1 MQNNNNNNNNSN
13 NNSNIFSKSKNLRVE
28 NSEKNI
34 AYNNFQKNNSQNFS
48 NAPTKICGVD
58 LEKFSPE
65 HQKIIIDAHNKR
77 FGFSEKSEKEI
88 MREKISENNLSENIK
103 PATKKVAEF
112 VDGKIIWKE
121 VEKTSTPKIKKIKVD
136 GKKVIVASEK
146 EDHLL
151 INDGELKL
159 IEKPAE
165 KKLVRSIRR
174 NVNGSLKHFI
184 PCGKKSIEIN
194 FDEVDKD
201 KIKNKFFESSDW
213 TDK

>member
-1 MQNNNNNNNNSN
+1 MQNKNNSKN
-13 NNSNIFSKSKNLRVE
+13 FSNSKNLRVE

-77 FGFSEKSEKEI
+77 FGFSEKSQKEI
-88 MREKISENNLSENIK
+88 MRENISQNNLSNNIK
-103 PATKKVAEF
+103 PKTKKVAEF
-112 VDGKIIWKE
+112 VDGKILWKE

-136 GKKVIVASEK
+136 GKKVVVASEK
-146 EDHLL
+146 TDHLL
-151 INDGELKL
+151 INNGELKL

-165 KKLVRSIRR
+165 KKLVRRIRK
-174 NVNGSLKHFI
+174 NKNGIESYHI
-184 PCGKKSIEIN
+184 PCGQKTI
-194 FDEVDKD
+194 EVDFENVDKA
-201 KIKNKFFESSDW
+201 KIKNSFFSLE
-213 TDK
+213 KK